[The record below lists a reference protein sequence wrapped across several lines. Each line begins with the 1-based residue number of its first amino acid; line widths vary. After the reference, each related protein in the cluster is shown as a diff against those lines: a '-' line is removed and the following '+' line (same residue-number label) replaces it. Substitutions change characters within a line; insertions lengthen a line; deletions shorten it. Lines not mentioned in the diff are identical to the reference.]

1 MLASLVPLQMLQDA
15 LHIVGYPAIAFF
27 IFIECVGIPIPGE
40 TMLLLA
46 SFYAATDNRL
56 QIPIVIACAAVGAIL
71 GDNVGYYIGYK
82 GGRAF
87 VQRFGRYFFV
97 KMEYLDRAE
106 RFFTRHGAKT
116 VFFGR
121 FISLLRIWS
130 AFLAGMNKMDWR
142 TFLIYNGLGGIV
154 WSTYVGLLG
163 YTAGRIFHEH
173 FDQVERLA
181 RTLGWLGF
189 AIAALSTVAIVI
201 FVRFRLKRSS
211 KDTEE
216 QKTQTEQEHSLP

>member
-1 MLASLVPLQMLQDA
+1 MLQDA
-15 LHIVGYPAIAFF
+15 LNVVGYPAIAFF

-56 QIPIVIACAAVGAIL
+56 QIPIVIAYAVVGAIL

-82 GGRAF
+82 GGRAL

-97 KMEYLDRAE
+97 KMEHLDKAE
-106 RFFTRHGAKT
+106 RFFNRHGAKT

-142 TFLIYNGLGGIV
+142 TFLFYNGLGGIV

-163 YTAGRIFHEH
+163 YTAGRVFHEH

-189 AIAALSTVAIVI
+189 GIAALSIIAIVI
-201 FVRFRLKRSS
+201 FVRLRLKRSS
-211 KDTEE
+211 ERTAE
-216 QKTQTEQEHSLP
+216 QEVEAEQEHSLL

>member
-1 MLASLVPLQMLQDA
+1 MLQDA

-82 GGRAF
+82 GGRAL
-87 VQRFGRYFFV
+87 VQRFGRYVFV
-97 KMEYLDRAE
+97 KMEHLDKAE
-106 RFFTRHGAKT
+106 RFFNRHGAKT

-142 TFLIYNGLGGIV
+142 TFLFYNGLGGIV

-163 YTAGRIFHEH
+163 YTAGRVFHEH

-181 RTLGWLGF
+181 KTLGWLGF
-189 AIAALSTVAIVI
+189 GITALSIIAIII
-201 FVRFRLKRSS
+201 FVRLRLKRNSER
-211 KDTEE
+211 TAE
-216 QKTQTEQEHSLP
+216 QEAQAEQEHILL

>member
-1 MLASLVPLQMLQDA
+1 MFASLVPLQMLQDA
-15 LHIVGYPAIAFF
+15 LHVVGYPAIAFF

-82 GGRAF
+82 GGRAL

-97 KMEYLDRAE
+97 KMEHLDKAE

-163 YTAGRIFHEH
+163 YTAGRVFHEH
-173 FDQVERLA
+173 FDQVEQLA

-189 AIAALSTVAIVI
+189 GIAALSIIAIVI
-201 FVRFRLKRSS
+201 FVRLRLKRSS
-211 KDTEE
+211 KVTEE
-216 QKTQTEQEHSLP
+216 QERQAEQEHSLL